1 MEFNDKQAIYLQIVE
16 YIYDRI
22 LTNEWKGDERVP
34 SVRDLA
40 VELQVNPNT
49 VMRAYELLQ
58 NTEIIENKRGIGNF
72 LSSNAKSMIRV
83 KRRNHFLEN
92 ELPVIFRTMQLLGVS
107 MDDLLARFTDYNQN
121 NEKPQKN

>member
-22 LTNEWKGDERVP
+22 LIGEWRGDERVP

-58 NTEIIENKRGIGNF
+58 NTEIIINKRGVGYF
-72 LSSNAKSMIRV
+72 LDGDAKAKITAT
-83 KRRNHFLEN
+83 RRNNFLEN
-92 ELPVIFRTMQLLGVS
+92 ELPIIFRTMQLLGVN
-107 MDDLLARFTDYNQN
+107 MEDLLAHFTAYNKR
-121 NEKPQKN
+121 NEKIQ

>member
-22 LTNEWKGDERVP
+22 LSGEWMGDERVP

-40 VELQVNPNT
+40 GEMQVNPNT

-58 NTEIIENKRGIGNF
+58 NMGIFVNKRGIGNF
-72 LSSNAKSMIRV
+72 LDRDAKSKIRLN
-83 KRRNHFLEN
+83 RRNNFLEN
-92 ELPVIFRTMQLLGVS
+92 ELPVIFRTMQLLDVS
-107 MDDLLARFTDYNQN
+107 MEDLMSYYTSYN
-121 NEKPQKN
+121 KDKNTP

>member
-22 LTNEWKGDERVP
+22 LTDEWKGDERVP

-58 NTEIIENKRGIGNF
+58 NTEIILNKRGIGNF
-72 LSSNAKSMIRV
+72 LESDAKTKIRTN
-83 KRRNHFLEN
+83 RRNHFLEN
-92 ELPVIFRTMQLLGVS
+92 ELPAVFRTMQLLGVS
-107 MDDLLARFTDYNQN
+107 KDDLFDQFTAYNKN
-121 NEKPQKN
+121 IEKPQ

>member
-22 LTNEWKGDERVP
+22 LTNEWQEEERIP

-58 NTEIIENKRGIGNF
+58 SIEIIINKRGIGNF
-72 LSSNAKSMIRV
+72 LSLNAKSVIISN
-83 KRRNHFLEN
+83 RRTHFMQN
-92 ELPVIFRTMQLLGVS
+92 ELPVIFRNMNLLGVS
-107 MDDLLARFTDYNQN
+107 IKDLSDYYTFYNNKNQ
-121 NEKPQKN
+121 

>member
-22 LTNEWKGDERVP
+22 LTNEWQEEERVP

-40 VELQVNPNT
+40 AELQVNPNT

-58 NTEIIENKRGIGNF
+58 SMEIIVNKRGIGNF
-72 LSSNAKSMIRV
+72 LSSNAKSVIISN
-83 KRRNHFLEN
+83 RRKHFIEN
-92 ELPVIFRTMQLLGVS
+92 ELPVIFRNMNLLGVS
-107 MDDLLARFTDYNQN
+107 IEDLSDYYTFYNTGN
-121 NEKPQKN
+121 NKKQ

>member
-22 LTNEWKGDERVP
+22 LTDDWKGDERVP

-58 NTEIIENKRGIGNF
+58 NNEIIVNKRGVGNF
-72 LSSNAKSMIRV
+72 LGSDAKSKIITN
-83 KRRNHFLEN
+83 RRNHFLTN
-92 ELPVIFRTMQLLGVS
+92 ELPIIFRNMQLLGVS
-107 MDDLLARFTDYNQN
+107 IDELSEQFISYSQN
-121 NEKPQKN
+121 NVSNQ

>member
-1 MEFNDKQAIYLQIVE
+1 MDFNEKQAIYLQIVE

-22 LTNEWKGDERVP
+22 LTGDWQGAERVP

-58 NTEIIENKRGIGNF
+58 KNEIIENKRGVGNF
-72 LSSNAKSMIRV
+72 LSSDAKSKIISN
-83 KRRNHFLEN
+83 RRNHFLET
-92 ELPVIFRTMQLLGVS
+92 ELPAMFNSMQMLGLS
-107 MDDLLARFTDYNQN
+107 MDDLIVSYNN
-121 NEKPQKN
+121 YNKNLQKHQ

>member
-22 LTNEWKGDERVP
+22 LTNEWQEEERIP

-58 NTEIIENKRGIGNF
+58 SMEIIVNKRGIGNF
-72 LSSNAKSMIRV
+72 LSINAKSVIISN
-83 KRRNHFLEN
+83 RRNHFIEN
-92 ELPVIFRTMQLLGVS
+92 ELPVIFRNMNLLGVS
-107 MDDLLARFTDYNQN
+107 IEDFSDYYTFYNTGN
-121 NEKPQKN
+121 NKKQ

>member
-1 MEFNDKQAIYLQIVE
+1 MDFNEKQAIYLQIVE

-22 LTNEWKGDERVP
+22 LTGDWKGAERVP

-58 NTEIIENKRGIGNF
+58 KNEIIENKRGVGNF
-72 LSSNAKSMIRV
+72 LSTDAKSKIISS
-83 KRRNHFLEN
+83 RRNHFLET
-92 ELPVIFRTMQLLGVS
+92 ELPAIFNSMQMLDLS
-107 MDDLLARFTDYNQN
+107 MDDLIVSYNN
-121 NEKPQKN
+121 FNKNL

>member
-22 LTNEWKGDERVP
+22 LTDEWKGDERVP
-34 SVRDLA
+34 SIRDLA

-58 NTEIIENKRGIGNF
+58 NTGIIENKRGIGNF
-72 LSSNAKSMIRV
+72 LGTDAKQMIRAN
-83 KRRNHFLEN
+83 RRNHFLEN
-92 ELPVIFRTMQLLGVS
+92 ELPVIFRNMQLLGVQ
-107 MDDLLARFTDYNQN
+107 MEDLLKRYNAYSIN
-121 NEKPQKN
+121 ND

>member
-16 YIYDRI
+16 YIYDHI
-22 LTNEWKGDERVP
+22 LTGEWKGDERVP

-58 NTEIIENKRGIGNF
+58 NNEIIENKRGIGNF
-72 LSSNAKSMIRV
+72 LSGDAKTKIRIN
-83 KRRNHFLEN
+83 RRNHFLDN
-92 ELPVIFRTMQLLGVS
+92 ELPVIFRNMQLLGVS
-107 MDDLLARFTDYNQN
+107 MDDLSDQFISYCN
-121 NEKPQKN
+121 NIKKTH

>member
-16 YIYDRI
+16 YIYDSI
-22 LTNEWKGDERVP
+22 LTNEWQEEERVP

-58 NTEIIENKRGIGNF
+58 SMEIIVNKRGIGNF
-72 LSSNAKSMIRV
+72 LSIDAKSVIISN
-83 KRRNHFLEN
+83 RRNHFIEK
-92 ELPVIFRTMQLLGVS
+92 ELPVIFRNMNLLGVS
-107 MDDLLARFTDYNQN
+107 IKELSDYYTFYNRGN
-121 NEKPQKN
+121 NNKQ

>member
-22 LTNEWKGDERVP
+22 LTDEWKGDERVP

-58 NTEIIENKRGIGNF
+58 NNEIIVNKRGVGNF
-72 LSSNAKSMIRV
+72 LGSDAKSKIITN
-83 KRRNHFLEN
+83 RRNHFLTN
-92 ELPVIFRTMQLLGVS
+92 ELPLIFRNMQLLGVS
-107 MDDLLARFTDYNQN
+107 IDELSEQFISYNQN
-121 NEKPQKN
+121 NVSNQ

>member
-22 LTNEWKGDERVP
+22 LTDEWKGDERVP

-49 VMRAYELLQ
+49 VMRAYDLLQ
-58 NTEIIENKRGIGNF
+58 NSEIIINKRGVGNF
-72 LSSNAKSMIRV
+72 LGSNAKSKIITN
-83 KRRNHFLEN
+83 RRNHFLAT
-92 ELPVIFRTMQLLGVS
+92 ELPVIFRNMQLLGVS
-107 MDDLLARFTDYNQN
+107 MDDLSDHFTAYNKSN
-121 NEKPQKN
+121 P